1 MSKIKKIPLSDGA
14 LKILGEIKNAI
25 TESQHPMIEYS
36 AEGIIKENSKNYD
49 LTTPKGRRACERVCQ
64 QRIGYMTQFQAY
76 SILEEHEKKKGDTI
90 KSEDTDFILFRA
102 GFILIKKSKL
112 EPWLSICLLI
122 NKLTFQMETQDIF
135 DEVEKTHKK
144 KK

>member
-36 AEGIIKENSKNYD
+36 AEGIIKENSKSYD
-49 LTTPKGRRACERVCQ
+49 LTTSKGRRACERVCQ

-76 SILEEHEKKKGDTI
+76 SILEKQDKKKDNASKKEGANFT
-90 KSEDTDFILFRA
+90 LFKT
-102 GFILIKKSKL
+102 GFILIKTNKL

-122 NKLTFQMETQDIF
+122 NQLTFQMETQDIF
-135 DEVEKTHKK
+135 DEVEKRHKK